1 MIPAAPV
8 PTIEAVQEFRL
19 LERATLLGMR
29 NVVQAFAGAHLQKYL
44 LVPGSW
50 LPSNDLAK

>member
-19 LERATLLGMR
+19 LERATLLGC
-29 NVVQAFAGAHLQKYL
+29 
-44 LVPGSW
+44 LVMIWPNEKARLCVYGRR
-50 LPSNDLAK
+50 